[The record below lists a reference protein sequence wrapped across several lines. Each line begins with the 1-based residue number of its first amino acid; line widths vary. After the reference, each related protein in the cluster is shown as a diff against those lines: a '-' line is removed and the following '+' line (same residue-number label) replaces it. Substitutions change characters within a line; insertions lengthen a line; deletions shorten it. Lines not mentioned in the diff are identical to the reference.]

1 MLRGRIVTRLLG
13 HVNWKRSGWVIT
25 VSSRHGGEKLV
36 LWYGEDERLNVTGR
50 KSNGWTKGVE
60 RGVRQILV
68 TDEGWTCVRLCDKY
82 TCMCKRMKKRI

>member
-1 MLRGRIVTRLLG
+1 MLRGRVVTRLLR

-50 KSNGWTKGVE
+50 KSDGWAE
-60 RGVRQILV
+60 GVREGSSTDTSDGAMDLYLLV
-68 TDEGWTCVRLCDKY
+68 
-82 TCMCKRMKKRI
+82 